1 MLATPEISRIQLCGQ
16 FAIIAGGRRVDADL
30 PGRRGRLLVAYL
42 AAHRQQPRTREQV
55 VGGLWPDGPT
65 DAAAATLTVLLSKTR
80 SVLGHEAVRG
90 RGSLQLV
97 LPADAVV
104 DVELATVAL
113 HEAESAVALGQWR
126 RAWATVQ
133 TARYVTCRP
142 FLPEFE
148 ATWVSDE
155 RHRLELAYQRA
166 LACYVE
172 ACLGIGGTELP
183 AAERSA
189 RELVAIAPLA
199 EDGYRL
205 LMRTS
210 SARGDVGAAL
220 RTYEQL
226 RRNLADDLG
235 TDPSPQSQALHQ
247 RLLRSGHAAITT
259 RIV

>member
-1 MLATPEISRIQLCGQ
+1 ME
-16 FAIIAGGRRVDADL
+16 ADL

-55 VGGLWPDGPT
+55 ISGLWPDGPT

-80 SVLGHEAVRG
+80 SVLGHEALRG

-97 LPADAVV
+97 LPTQAVV
-104 DVELATVAL
+104 DVELAAVAL
-113 HEAESAVALGQWR
+113 HEAESAVVLGQWR
-126 RAWATVQ
+126 RAWGTVL
-133 TARYVTCRP
+133 TARFVACRR

-148 ATWVSDE
+148 APWISDE
-155 RHRLELAYQRA
+155 RQRLELMYQRA
-166 LACYVE
+166 VACYVE

-189 RELVAIAPLA
+189 RELVGIAPLA

-210 SARGDVGAAL
+210 AARGDVGAAL

-226 RRNLADDLG
+226 RRNLADELG
-235 TDPSPQSQALHQ
+235 TDPSPQSKAMYQ
-247 RLLRSGHAAITT
+247 RLLLTGHAANITSG
-259 RIV
+259 